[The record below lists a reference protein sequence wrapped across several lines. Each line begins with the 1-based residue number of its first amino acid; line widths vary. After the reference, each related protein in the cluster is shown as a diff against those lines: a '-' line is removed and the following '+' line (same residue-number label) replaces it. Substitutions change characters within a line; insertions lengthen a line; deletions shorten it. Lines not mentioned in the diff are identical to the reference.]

1 MMRVALVTEQLRR
14 PTPGGIGRYTACL
27 RDALEGRRDVEVEDV
42 QGRLP
47 TEIAARLWS
56 FGVPRHLGADV
67 VHATS
72 FAFPRT
78 IPRVPTTVFVHDL
91 LWRGVGSTSLNAR
104 GHRFHDRGLRHAA
117 MRASRLLVP
126 SHTVRRALVD
136 EGISPGDVVVTGE
149 GADHLPLR
157 PRQVTEHVVL
167 SVGTLEPRKNLPRLL
182 MAFEEVRRTI
192 SEPVVLRLVGSDSW
206 RGSAG
211 LPRELPDGVE
221 AVGTVSDDRLAE
233 LLSSA
238 TVFVYPSMGEGFG
251 LPPVEAMRAGVP
263 VVCAPMPSVL
273 ERTDEDASGRLPDDG
288 LPFEAVEATDV
299 SSISRAL
306 QHVLGSADRRSEL
319 SELGSAWVQDLTW
332 DAVAR
337 RHVEVWE
344 ELL

>member
-1 MMRVALVTEQLRR
+1 MMRVGLVTEQLRR

-27 RDALEGRRDVEVEDV
+27 RDALERRSDIEVATV

-47 TEIAARLWS
+47 TEITARLWS
-56 FGVPRHLGADV
+56 SGVPRHLGVDV
-67 VHATS
+67 LHATS

-78 IPRVPTTVFVHDL
+78 IPLVPTTVFVHDL
-91 LWRGVGSTSLNAR
+91 LWRGAGSVSLNAR
-104 GHRFHDRGLRHAA
+104 GLRFHERGLR
-117 MRASRLLVP
+117 RATTRACRLLVP
-126 SHTVRRALVD
+126 SHAVRNALVD
-136 EGISPGDVVVTGE
+136 GGTAPGTIVVTGE

-157 PRQVTEHVVL
+157 SRQVDGHVLL
-167 SVGTLEPRKNLPRLL
+167 SVGTIEPRKNLPRLL
-182 MAFEEVRRTI
+182 AAFDQVRR
-192 SEPVVLRLVGSDSW
+192 SMDEPVVLRLVGSDSW
-206 RGSAG
+206 RGRSG
-211 LPRELPDGVE
+211 LPRNVPDGVE
-221 AVGTVSDDRLAE
+221 VVGPVTDERLAE

-238 TVFVYPSMGEGFG
+238 TAFVYPSTGEGYG

-273 ERTDEDASGRLPDDG
+273 ERSREDPGRHPDQG
-288 LPFEAVEATDV
+288 SLPFEPVDAADV

-319 SELGSAWVQDLTW
+319 SELGSAWVRDLTW
-332 DAVAR
+332 LDVAQ